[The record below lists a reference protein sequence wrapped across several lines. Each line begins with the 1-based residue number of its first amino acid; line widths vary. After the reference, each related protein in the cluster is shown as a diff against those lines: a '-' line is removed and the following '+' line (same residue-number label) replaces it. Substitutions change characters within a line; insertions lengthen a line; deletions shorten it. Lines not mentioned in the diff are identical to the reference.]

1 LHSRYCNKL
10 TLFLSPLKVYY
21 EIVMNFQTSGEAANE
36 TNISRQINK
45 LEDIANTL
53 LVTPAAH
60 DRKEIPSFRR
70 HNNDSP
76 EVEQA
81 LWDTAL
87 VTNSYSGDK
96 LGINRLKDLFVI
108 AIQGRRSASDPTSIH
123 STLGIGPNGV
133 DITTSPA
140 YHPELLTIYHVDQ
153 YNREG
158 RNELGF
164 FTQQFY
170 EAIALHGL
178 NKIAFRQPI
187 EFQQR
192 PVPVPFEQAA

>member
-1 LHSRYCNKL
+1 
-10 TLFLSPLKVYY
+10 
-21 EIVMNFQTSGEAANE
+21 MNIQTSGEAANE

-45 LEDIANTL
+45 LESIANTL
-53 LVTPAAH
+53 LVSPAAH
-60 DRKEIPSFRR
+60 SLDTIPSFRR
-70 HNNDSP
+70 YNNDSS

-87 VTNSYSGDK
+87 VTNSYSGEK
-96 LGINRLKDLFVI
+96 LGINRLKDLFII

-123 STLGIGPNGV
+123 STLGISPDKV

-140 YHPELLTIYHVDQ
+140 HHPELLTIYHLER
-153 YNREG
+153 YNWEG
-158 RNELGF
+158 RRELAF

-178 NKIAFRQPI
+178 NQVAFRQAI
-187 EFQQR
+187 EFQPR
-192 PVPVPFEQAA
+192 IVPIPFEQAA